1 MTMLTC
7 SWAPVL
13 VLVGFVHGCC
23 PPPQLEG
30 ITVAGGVTVTKSMF
44 LNDSNDPYSGYSK
57 IYHDEVKRKFAKD
70 VYITFEKAGAMTLF
84 VLEDYAGGKR
94 YMVLNGTCNVTPLKG
109 DFNRELCVS
118 PSNYKN
124 KMVLGL
130 GNDTILMDL
139 YSVNYS
145 NPDFDITGDAMVFPL
160 TEERCVLQSEM
171 IFAKKGSKLV
181 ARESAILYNTTDSI
195 SNSSIFDIPKECQN
209 NTQLKFVP
217 HFHVQLHAFKIRI

>member
-1 MTMLTC
+1 MAMLTC
-7 SWAPVL
+7 FGALL
-13 VLVGFVHGCC
+13 VVVGSVQSCC

-30 ITVAGGVTVTKSMF
+30 ITVAGGVTVTKTKF
-44 LNDSNDPYSGYSK
+44 FNETNDPYSGYSK
-57 IYHDEVKRKFAKD
+57 IYHDEVNRKFAKD
-70 VYITFEKAGAMTLF
+70 VYVTFEKAGSMTLF

-94 YMVLNGTCNVTPLKG
+94 YVVLNGTCSVAPLKG

-118 PSNYKN
+118 PTNYKG

-130 GNDTILMDL
+130 GNNTILMDL

-160 TEERCVLQSEM
+160 TEDRCVPQSEM
-171 IFAKKGSKLV
+171 IIARKGSVFV

-195 SNSSIFDIPKECQN
+195 SNSSIFDIPNECQN
-209 NTQLKFVP
+209 KTQLKFVP
-217 HFHVQLHAFKIRI
+217 HFHVQLNAFKIRI

>member
-1 MTMLTC
+1 MTILT
-7 SWAPVL
+7 WALLL
-13 VLVGFVHGCC
+13 VLVGTVQGCC

-30 ITVAGGVTVTKSMF
+30 IAVGGGVTVTKSIF
-44 LNDSNDPYSGYSK
+44 NPYSGYSK
-57 IYHDEVKRKFAKD
+57 IYHDEVKRKFASD
-70 VYITFEKAGAMTLF
+70 VYITSEKGGSMTLF

-94 YMVLNGTCNVTPLKG
+94 YMVLNGTCRVAPLKG

-118 PSNYKN
+118 PSNYKD

-130 GNDTILMDL
+130 GNETIQMDL

-145 NPDFDITGDAMVFPL
+145 MSKPDFDITGDAMVFPL
-160 TEERCVLQSEM
+160 TEQRCVLQSEM
-171 IFAKKGSKLV
+171 IVAKKGSKFV
-181 ARESAILYNTTDSI
+181 ARESKILYNTTDSI

-217 HFHVQLHAFKIRI
+217 HFHVQLQDFKIRI